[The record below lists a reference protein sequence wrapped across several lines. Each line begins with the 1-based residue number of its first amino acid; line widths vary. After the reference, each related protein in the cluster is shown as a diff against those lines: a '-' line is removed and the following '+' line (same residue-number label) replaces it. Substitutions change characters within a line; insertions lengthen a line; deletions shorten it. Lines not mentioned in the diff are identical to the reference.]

1 MKTNAR
7 LVAAALALV
16 AASCEKPATQQLP
29 PPVVEVMELTAQKV
43 ARSTTFVGQ
52 LDSPQ
57 NVDVRARVES
67 FLEKMLFEE
76 GSLVEQNAPLF
87 LLDKK
92 PFEERLA
99 AAKGELDRAKAA
111 LGKSKQDVER
121 LTPLVA
127 AKAVPK
133 KDLDDAT
140 SATEAN
146 EAAVASAEAN
156 VKSAELNLGYCDIRA
171 PLAGRIGAKQVDVGS
186 LVGKGEPTLLVTIS
200 QVDPIWFYCSISE
213 VDYLQ
218 ADRIARE
225 AGRKMGELPV
235 HLILADG
242 TEHSAAGK
250 WIFIDRIVDPTTAT
264 IRTRAEFPN
273 PDKNL
278 RPGMFARVRVSLAG
292 DADDVLVPERA
303 LTELQGKYF
312 LWVVGADGKAS
323 QRPVEVAPN
332 RIGPNA
338 VVLSG
343 VKPGEKIVVEGVHK
357 LREGA
362 PVQAKPFSPPA
373 EKLAPAPAATPAAK
387 PATK

>member
-1 MKTNAR
+1 MKTDTR

-67 FLEKMLFEE
+67 FLDKMLFEE

-127 AKAVPK
+127 AKAMPK

-146 EAAVASAEAN
+146 TAAVASAEAN

-235 HLILADG
+235 HLILSDG

-264 IRTRAEFPN
+264 IRARAEFPN

-278 RPGMFARVRVSLAG
+278 RPGMFARVRVSLPG

-362 PVQAKPFSPPA
+362 PVQAKPFAP
-373 EKLAPAPAATPAAK
+373 LAKTDDTK
-387 PATK
+387 PTTK